1 MRRATHKLELENWEL
16 GREAME
22 FKQPKK
28 GLSFKG
34 KKSATSEWRR
44 RVRKRRHSGNRTLQS
59 TKGGG
64 CHLYIKEDDGRRRE
78 ATDGRTVRLWLP
90 FQKCKSTGKLRR
102 EGDNFGGCDVVWE
115 TAELRTMSHSQSW
128 LTKRNPP
135 GNRTRQT
142 GGKPKVVRGKWR
154 VSAFRLDSRRSQGP
168 SRTL

>member
-1 MRRATHKLELENWEL
+1 LSEKKKLMTRERSDAKSNTQTGVENWEL

-78 ATDGRTVRLWLP
+78 ATDGRTGEVVASISKM
-90 FQKCKSTGKLRR
+90 QIHGKTEARR
-102 EGDNFGGCDVVWE
+102 
-115 TAELRTMSHSQSW
+115 R
-128 LTKRNPP
+128 
-135 GNRTRQT
+135 
-142 GGKPKVVRGKWR
+142 
-154 VSAFRLDSRRSQGP
+154 
-168 SRTL
+168 